1 MIQRQ
6 LRIIK
11 SEKANNIFTFTA
23 STSTEDRY
31 GDVIEQG
38 SKSWALQNYEQNP
51 VVLFNHNALSM
62 PVGKGI
68 VEATDDSLIIDIE
81 MDTGDPIGAELAR
94 KMDAGFLHAVSVGF
108 RPIEVTDRSKLPKE
122 HKAYGT
128 RGRYFTKS
136 ELLEVSLV
144 TVPANGEATAIKSL
158 NQEIEQQ
165 IKTLIRGELLTVPSL
180 QLRHI
185 LSVEETEDKIVVSF
199 AKMKEEIEEP
209 EIEDP
214 EIEDPEMEEMDQ
226 GYSHD
231 DDEEDHDDQKTYNLN
246 NPKSIDALASYLS
259 EI

>member
-128 RGRYFTKS
+128 KGRYFTKS

-214 EIEDPEMEEMDQ
+214 EMEEIDQ
-226 GYSHD
+226 GYNHD
-231 DDEEDHDDQKTYNLN
+231 DDEEDHDDHDDQKTYNLN